1 MNNTSEVINQILV
14 AVLGPDIASLQPD
27 GILMDSLDS
36 WDSMRHLSII
46 AALENEFGIFIEAS
60 EAQELISYN
69 QLIAF
74 INNHPEID

>member
-14 AVLGPDIASLQPD
+14 AVLGSDIVSLQPD
-27 GILMDSLDS
+27 EIRMDSLDS